1 MKRYCT
7 VIFLLLMVFSQAGC
21 APPPKSGPGAK
32 YGASLPQDGGKPIIA
47 VATKTRPAFRTVE
60 KDGTELLEARGEV
73 GRFGGTFYTS
83 QIGDG
88 PKTFN
93 PWASTDATSSTLGGM
108 MFSGLVSTDAY
119 SGEVAPYLAKEV
131 KLADDKMTY
140 TVTLRKGL
148 KWSDGKPLT
157 ARDVVFTWNEIIKAG
172 LGNASQRDSVLVEGK
187 FPEVKML
194 DDLTIQFKTAKP
206 FVPFL
211 RNLGTS
217 IAPEHILKPVVAQGN
232 AAFSGFWGV
241 NAAEKHPEQFVS
253 SGMWLLNS
261 YDPRLQVTYK
271 RNPNFFMVDKK
282 GQRLPYLDEYRM
294 SFVGDMNNQEL
305 QFEQGKTDTYS
316 VPGNFVSRLR
326 SLSKPVYQLYN
337 LGPTA
342 GTTFLAL
349 NENTRK
355 NPQGKPYVDPIKA
368 AWFNDV
374 NFRQAVNHAINR
386 DDIVANILKGVG
398 APLYT
403 SESLASIYLN
413 KTLAKGFS
421 ADPKYARSLL
431 QKSGFRWN
439 AQGQLIDP
447 KGHPVEFTLLTNS
460 GNTEREAIGVNIKQ
474 DLAGLG
480 MKVNFKPIDFNVLI
494 GSLQDSTWETMIMGL
509 TGDNLEPHSGVNVWK
524 SDGSL
529 HLFNQRRS
537 LGGKAMDLSD
547 RLPWEKQIDAYLEQ
561 GAQTFNVAERHK
573 IYDQFQQ
580 VVYDEAPLVYLY
592 SPLGI
597 VAVRERIHN
606 FDPTPLEAFHNME
619 EIWIEPGVDK
629 K

>member
-1 MKRYCT
+1 MKRAWA
-7 VIFLLLMVFSQAGC
+7 VISLLLIVASQTGC
-21 APPPKSGPGAK
+21 APPPKSG
-32 YGASLPQDGGKPIIA
+32 SDGKANAPLSSGSGQSIIG
-47 VATKTRPAFRTVE
+47 VERKTRPPFRTME
-60 KDGTELLEARGEV
+60 MNGEELLEARGEV
-73 GRFGGTFYTS
+73 GRFGGTFNTS

-93 PWASTDATSSTLGGM
+93 PWVSTDATSSLLGGM
-108 MFSGLVSTDAY
+108 LFSGLVATDAY
-119 SGEVAPYLAKEV
+119 SGEAAPYLAKTV
-131 KLADDKMTY
+131 NLAADRMTY

-148 KWSDGKPLT
+148 KWSDGQPLT
-157 ARDVVFTWNEIIKAG
+157 AKDVVFTWNEIIKPG
-172 LGNASQRDSVLVEGK
+172 FGNASQRDVVLVDGK
-187 FPEVKML
+187 FPEVKQL
-194 DDLTIQFKTAKP
+194 DDLTVQFKTAKP
-206 FVPFL
+206 FAPFM
-211 RNLGTS
+211 RNLS
-217 IAPEHILKPVVAQGN
+217 AAIAPEHILKPVVAKGN
-232 AAFSGFWGV
+232 EAFSAYWGV
-241 NAAEKHPEQFVS
+241 NTAEKHPEQFVS
-253 SGMWLLNS
+253 CGMWLLKG
-261 YDPRLQVTYK
+261 YDPRLQVSFK
-271 RNPNFFMVDKK
+271 RNPKFFMVDKK

-326 SLSKPVYQLYN
+326 TLKRPPFHLYN

-342 GTTFLAL
+342 GTTFLAI

-355 NPQGKPYVDPIKA
+355 NPQGKPFIDPIKA

-374 NFRQAVNHAINR
+374 NFRQAINHTINR
-386 DDIVANILKGVG
+386 SDIVANILKGVG

-403 SESLASIYLN
+403 AESLSSIFLN
-413 KTLAKGFS
+413 KNLAEGFQ
-421 ADPKYARSLL
+421 ADPTYARDLL
-431 QKSGFRWN
+431 KKSGFTWDKS
-439 AQGQLIDP
+439 GQLLDA

-474 DLAGLG
+474 DLAALG

-494 GSLQDSTWETMIMGL
+494 GSLHDGTWETMIMGL

-529 HLFNQRRS
+529 HLFNQRQIQP
-537 LGGKAMDLSD
+537 GKSTDLSD
-547 RLPWEKQIDAYLEQ
+547 RLPWEKEIDASFEQ
-561 GAQTFNVAERHK
+561 GAQTFDLAQRHK
-573 IYDQFQQ
+573 IYDHFQE
-580 VVYDEAPLVYLY
+580 VIMDKAPLVYLY

-597 VAVRERIHN
+597 VAVRERVRN

-619 EIWIEPGVDK
+619 EIWIDPTAEK

>member
-1 MKRYCT
+1 MKRYWA

-21 APPPKSGPGAK
+21 APPPKSGVSAQT
-32 YGASLPQDGGKPIIA
+32 GASLPGDGGRA
-47 VATKTRPAFRTVE
+47 VLSVTAKTRPPFRTIE
-60 KDGTELLEARGEV
+60 QNGAELLEARGEV
-73 GRFGGTFYTS
+73 GRFGGTFSTS

-108 MFSGLVSTDAY
+108 MFSGLVNTDAY
-119 SGEVAPYLAKEV
+119 SGDVVPYLAKEV
-131 KLADDKMTY
+131 KLAPDKMTY

-148 KWSDGKPLT
+148 KWSDGQPLT
-157 ARDVVFTWNEIIKAG
+157 SKDVVFTWNEIIKAG

-187 FPEVKML
+187 FPEVKAL
-194 DDLTIQFKTAKP
+194 DELTIQFKTAKP
-206 FVPFL
+206 FVPFMH
-211 RNLGTS
+211 NLGTS
-217 IAPEHILKPVVAQGN
+217 IAPEHILKSVVAKGN

-241 NAAEKHPEQFVS
+241 NTAEKHPDQFVS
-253 SGMWLLNS
+253 CGMWLLDS
-261 YDPRLQVTYK
+261 YDPRLQVRFK

-282 GQRLPYLDEYRM
+282 GQRLPYLDAYRM

-305 QFEQGKTDTYS
+305 QFEQGKSDTYS

-326 SLSKPVYQLYN
+326 GLKKPAYHLYN

-355 NPQGKPYVDPIKA
+355 TPQDKPYVDPIKA

-374 NFRQAVNHAINR
+374 NFRQAINHTINR
-386 DDIVANILKGVG
+386 NDIVANILKGVG
-398 APLYT
+398 APLFT

-413 KTLAKGFS
+413 QSLAKGFA
-421 ADPKYARSLL
+421 ADPQYAKSLL
-431 QKSGFRWN
+431 QKSGFTWD
-439 AQGQLIDP
+439 AKGQLLDP
-447 KGHPVEFTLLTNS
+447 KGKAVEFTMLTNS

-474 DLAGLG
+474 DLAALG

-494 GSLQDSTWETMIMGL
+494 GSLQDGTWEAMIMGL
-509 TGDNLEPHSGVNVWK
+509 TGDNLEPHSGVNVWR

-529 HLFNQRRS
+529 HLFNQRR
-537 LGGKAMDLSD
+537 GVNGQPADLSD
-547 RLPWEKQIDAYLEQ
+547 RLPWEKEIDTYFEQ
-561 GAQTFNVAERHK
+561 GAQTFDVAGRHA
-573 IYDQFQQ
+573 IYNQFQQ
-580 VVYDEAPLVYLY
+580 VVYDEAPLIYLY

-597 VAVRERIHN
+597 VAVRDHIRN

-619 EIWIEPGVDK
+619 EIWLDK
-629 K
+629 NP